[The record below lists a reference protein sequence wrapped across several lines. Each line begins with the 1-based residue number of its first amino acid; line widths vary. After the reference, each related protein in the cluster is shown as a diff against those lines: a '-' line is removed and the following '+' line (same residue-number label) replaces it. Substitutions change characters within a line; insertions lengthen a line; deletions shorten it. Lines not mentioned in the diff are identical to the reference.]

1 MQRIKPF
8 GVLDRQLAR
17 HEWLAGAEYSIADMA
32 SYPWAVPHEKQGID
46 LADYPQ
52 VARWHAAMAARPA
65 VQRAYDRAEG
75 VNPRVLTVDDEAKKH
90 LFGQGR
96 R

>member
-1 MQRIKPF
+1 
-8 GVLDRQLAR
+8 
-17 HEWLAGAEYSIADMA
+17 MA